1 MEASHKNHHNWGFPW
16 KRLNFRWWKYV
27 LPHFFFPFFF
37 DWILKSLVDF
47 FHLKIWSSV
56 SNGWVSPNFRDTKLG
71 PKTENI
77 WLPSEWSP
85 SRFHSKIS
93 WKILKETYTLE
104 NGKPKVK
111 SYHSQWKKHFW
122 AVENGEVFK
131 WQWAV
136 ENKNIQPKSPCD
148 FRGSDAE
155 SLRFSQLRLWPLD
168 VHRDS
173 DRSSGPRE
181 VRRKVHAPWHG
192 DTLCLPAEFH
202 PGKKNPKCFSSS
214 WYFVGIPIPK
224 KKFQV
229 P

>member
-56 SNGWVSPNFRDTKLG
+56 SNGWVLPNFRDTKLG

-136 ENKNIQPKSPCD
+136 ENKKHSAKKSLWFPRIRCRKPQVFPTKALATWRTSRQRSEQRASGSEEKGPCTLAWWYLMLTCWV
-148 FRGSDAE
+148 S
-155 SLRFSQLRLWPLD
+155 
-168 VHRDS
+168 
-173 DRSSGPRE
+173 
-181 VRRKVHAPWHG
+181 PW
-192 DTLCLPAEFH
+192 
-202 PGKKNPKCFSSS
+202 KKNPKCFSSS